1 LSEDIQIRLGTARD
15 SYRIAAM
22 SRDLI
27 EVGLGWSWTPGRVRR
42 SLDSRETSVAVATA
56 GGSLVGFAIMD
67 FGELS
72 AHLDLLAVVPAFR
85 RRGLG
90 RRLVRWL
97 EESAEVAGVAFVY
110 LEARA
115 QNVGALAFY
124 RRLGY
129 QEIERIRK
137 YYSGREDALRLART
151 LRMPF
156 FQRIDPRT
164 LWKVPPQSEQ
174 GEGSP

>member
-1 LSEDIQIRLGTARD
+1 LSEEIQIRLATARD

-27 EVGLGWSWTPGRVRR
+27 EVGLGWSWTPARVRR
-42 SLDSRETSVAVATA
+42 SVDSRETSVAVATA
-56 GGSLVGFAIMD
+56 GGGTVGFAIMD
-67 FGELS
+67 FGELT
-72 AHLDLLAVVPAFR
+72 AHLDLLAVAPAYR
-85 RRGLG
+85 RHGLG

-97 EESAEVAGVAFVY
+97 EESAEVAGIAFVY

-115 QNVGALAFY
+115 QNLGALAFY

-129 QEIERIRK
+129 QEIERVRR

-156 FQRIDPRT
+156 SQSIDPMSF
-164 LWKVPPQSEQ
+164 WKVPPQSEQ